1 MGKFVLV
8 VIVFAVL
15 VYGVLRL
22 LERRRAAR
30 STRAAGPGRTSGP
43 QRRILAPDDDEDFL
57 RGLNRR
63 RKRSGD
69 SDNDTDTPT

>member
-1 MGKFVLV
+1 MLV
-8 VIVFAVL
+8 VIIFAVL

-30 STRAAGPGRTSGP
+30 PSGGRAPGRTSGP
-43 QRRILAPDDDEDFL
+43 QRRTLAPDDDEDFL

-63 RKRSGD
+63 RRRSGD
-69 SDNDTDTPT
+69 PDNGGPDAPA